1 MKKRL
6 LGMVL
11 AVAMASSLALTGCG
25 SGGDSG
31 QSNGTQG
38 TGGSSEQENTSS
50 SGGQSGDL
58 SNLGY
63 TFATNDFG
71 QGEYSLISTRGSL
84 ILSHSM

>member
-38 TGGSSEQENTSS
+38 TGDPLSRRIHLLQVVSPVTFQILVTHLQQMTLARVNTHW
-50 SGGQSGDL
+50 
-58 SNLGY
+58 
-63 TFATNDFG
+63 
-71 QGEYSLISTRGSL
+71 ISTRGSL
-84 ILSHSM
+84 ILSHSI